1 MPAPRPVASLIA
13 ASLIAACALAAVLA
27 GCSPRA
33 PAAATAASSPAP
45 VATAPSAL
53 ATTLPATAAPAVPP
67 GNAAPG
73 AGSPGAASLATTALA
88 VTPAAPAPAATA
100 PAPAATPLAAGC
112 ATAAGAGLPKSS
124 ITVCPAAGPVGSV
137 VRVAIKGCAP
147 VGAGL
152 PDIPAAGLFFLG
164 PDSWLGTNG
173 GGGASVPYAPQAGSA
188 ATATFTIPATY
199 IGGNEDGPYPTLRVK
214 PGAGYEFITDPAGQ
228 CHIQFTVT
236 AP

>member
-13 ASLIAACALAAVLA
+13 ACAAAAVLA
-27 GCSPRA
+27 GCAPHA
-33 PAAATAASSPAP
+33 PAAATARSSPATA
-45 VATAPSAL
+45 ATAASAL
-53 ATTLPATAAPAVPP
+53 ATTSPATAPPAAAPTGPP
-67 GNAAPG
+67 GTAAPG
-73 AGSPGAASLATTALA
+73 AGSPGTASRAAT
-88 VTPAAPAPAATA
+88 PAATA
-100 PAPAATPLAAGC
+100 SAPAATPPAAGC

-173 GGGASVPYAPQAGSA
+173 GGGANVPYAPRTGSA

>member
-13 ASLIAACALAAVLA
+13 ACAAAAVLA
-27 GCSPRA
+27 GCAPHA
-33 PAAATAASSPAP
+33 PAAATARSSPATA
-45 VATAPSAL
+45 ATAASAL
-53 ATTLPATAAPAVPP
+53 ATTSPATAPPAAAPAGPP
-67 GNAAPG
+67 GTAAPG
-73 AGSPGAASLATTALA
+73 AGSPGTAPRA
-88 VTPAAPAPAATA
+88 TPASTPAATA
-100 PAPAATPLAAGC
+100 SAAAATPPAAGC

-173 GGGASVPYAPQAGSA
+173 GGGANVPYAPRTGSA